1 MIFELPWY
9 FDGSWEIV
17 IWSQLCNQNF
27 LWIWDSGRK
36 KRWEMVGRNGN
47 PHSSESRRQW
57 PRRRKA
63 PPWHRSVWVKR
74 CEKMWKVSF
83 KASLCFAIVSPATL
97 SLKIDGSTVLLCYF
111 AILSSCNRVSGCQ
124 QCIESWSNGSD
135 WNHSFL
141 KLVTV
146 LNAAPNFIK
155 GLAMPQAECRR
166 NKKQEMF
173 LARTCP
179 LTVIH
184 SRQSG
189 DTVGWCA
196 PSSPWGPFCET
207 DPDSAENLTKPQK
220 TELCDVSMFPSMSNG
235 ISSSTSSKSSPGNTI
250 IKCFD
255 STWSDV
261 KCSDLRCGSRWLS
274 ANHSDRTLASLQA
287 EVLNAYEAA
296 IVWS

>member
-184 SRQSG
+184 CKAEWRYCWMVRSFF
-189 DTVGWCA
+189 TVRTFLWDRSWLCREFNEATEDRTVWC
-196 PSSPWGPFCET
+196 FH
-207 DPDSAENLTKPQK
+207 
-220 TELCDVSMFPSMSNG
+220 VSFHV
-235 ISSSTSSKSSPGNTI
+235 KRHI
-250 IKCFD
+250 IKHKQQKQPRQHNYQMFRFN
-255 STWSDV
+255 V
-261 KCSDLRCGSRWLS
+261 KWCEVLWPSLWF
-274 ANHSDRTLASLQA
+274 TLAQR
-287 EVLNAYEAA
+287 
-296 IVWS
+296 